1 MVIAIDGP
9 AGVGKSSI
17 AKMIAGKMGIFYLN
31 SGNFYRAV
39 TLKLLRKG
47 ISPENQG
54 EAVRIA
60 ENTDITVNNGRVFM
74 DGEDVEDLLH
84 CDEVDAVVAPVSAI
98 VGVRLVVNNLLRRLA
113 GKLDLISEG
122 RDITT
127 VVFPDADYKFYFDA
141 SADARAARR
150 FEQGVSNLSLEEI
163 RQKIIERDNID
174 INKSF
179 GGLKISKDSIYIDTT
194 DLTIEQV
201 YEKVLNSIKKNQ

>member
-47 ISPENQG
+47 ISPENQE

-60 ENTDITVNNGRVFM
+60 ENTDITVNDGRVFM
-74 DGEDVEDLLH
+74 DGEDVEELLH

-194 DLTIEQV
+194 DLTIDQV
-201 YEKVLNSIKKNQ
+201 YEKVLFSIKKK

>member
-17 AKMIAGKMGIFYLN
+17 AKMIASKMGIFYLN

-47 ISPENQG
+47 ISPENQ
-54 EAVRIA
+54 EETVRIA
-60 ENTDITVNNGRVFM
+60 ENTDITVNDGRVFM

-194 DLTIEQV
+194 DLTIDQV
-201 YEKVLNSIKKNQ
+201 YEKVLFSIKKK

>member
-47 ISPENQG
+47 ISPENQE

-60 ENTDITVNNGRVFM
+60 ENTDITVNDGRVFM

-194 DLTIEQV
+194 DLTIDQV
-201 YEKVLNSIKKNQ
+201 YEKVLFSIKKK

>member
-60 ENTDITVNNGRVFM
+60 ENTVITVNDGRVFM

>member
-47 ISPENQG
+47 ISPENQ
-54 EAVRIA
+54 EEVVRIA
-60 ENTDITVNNGRVFM
+60 ENTDITVNDGRVFM

-194 DLTIEQV
+194 DLTIDQV
-201 YEKVLNSIKKNQ
+201 YEKVLFSIKKK

>member
-47 ISPENQG
+47 ISPENQE

-60 ENTDITVNNGRVFM
+60 ENTDITVNDGRVFM

-113 GKLDLISEG
+113 GKLDRISEG

-194 DLTIEQV
+194 DLTIDQV
-201 YEKVLNSIKKNQ
+201 YEKVLFSIKKK

>member
-60 ENTDITVNNGRVFM
+60 ENTDITVNDGRVFM

>member
-17 AKMIAGKMGIFYLN
+17 AKMIAGKLGIFYLN

-47 ISPENQG
+47 ISPENQE

-60 ENTDITVNNGRVFM
+60 ENTDITVNDGRVFM

-194 DLTIEQV
+194 DLTIDQV
-201 YEKVLNSIKKNQ
+201 YEKVLFSIKKK

>member
-39 TLKLLRKG
+39 ALKLLRKG
-47 ISPENQG
+47 ISPENQE

-60 ENTDITVNNGRVFM
+60 ENTDITVNDGRVFM

-194 DLTIEQV
+194 DLTIDQV
-201 YEKVLNSIKKNQ
+201 YEKVLFSIKKK